1 MSISVSTQIRIQSDS
16 DYFYTVEDC
25 NIEIGEGGV
34 TLSYWE
40 VVDNNDTRLRYITM
54 GEDEAIALA
63 DCLYQLLKIKSK
75 VRNGIY

>member
-40 VVDNNDTRLRYITM
+40 GVDNNDTRLRYITM
-54 GEDEAIALA
+54 GEEEAIALA
-63 DCLYQLLKIKSK
+63 DSIYRLFKTK
-75 VRNGIY
+75 VQNDIYG